1 MEGMTWVLAL
11 VGAVLGWLMGRWMA
25 SSKAETKHAQT
36 LTEHE
41 ARRFSLEKEVVRL
54 ESELRSRQEALDST
68 KEALLDVFKSAA
80 NEALQTSNKQFLE
93 LAKENLQGTV
103 KQAEGNLD
111 QRKAAIEELLKP
123 LRESIDKHKL
133 RTDQV
138 EKQSME
144 TFGKVAEM
152 LTGLKGSHASL
163 EKQTGELVS
172 ALKNSRVRGRWGEI
186 GLRRVVEFSGMK
198 AHCHFTEQ
206 TTTSTEDGRRLRPDM
221 VVNLPD
227 NRNIVVDSKLPL
239 DAFMDAL
246 ETPDEEAKSALI
258 KKHAKDLRGHMNQ
271 LSRKEYWDHIKTD
284 ADFVI
289 LYLEVESA
297 FAAAIDVDPKLIEDG
312 LQNKII
318 FATPTTLIAI
328 LRSIAITW
336 QQHELNA
343 NAQLIVDKAAELH
356 GRLTTYAGHIS
367 GVGKGLQTAV
377 SKYNAAVASWDA
389 RVVPA
394 GRKLEELHGKIQE
407 EGLVKAPLVEES
419 FRVLSS
425 AEPEEGLAP
434 DALNLD

>member
-1 MEGMTWVLAL
+1 MTWVLAL
-11 VGAVLGWLMGRWMA
+11 GGAVLGWLVGRWMA
-25 SSKAETKHAQT
+25 SSKANAQHAQA
-36 LTEHE
+36 LADHE
-41 ARRFSLEKEVVRL
+41 ASRFALEKEVVRL
-54 ESELRSRQEALDST
+54 ESELKSRQEALDST
-68 KEALLDVFKSAA
+68 KEALLDTFKAAA

-123 LRESIDKHKL
+123 LRESIDKHKQ

-152 LTGLKGSHASL
+152 LTGLKGSQASL

-186 GLRRVVEFSGMK
+186 GLRRVVEFSGMT

-239 DAFMDAL
+239 DAFMTAL
-246 ETPDEEAKSALI
+246 ETPGEEAKGSLI

-271 LSRKEYWDHIKTD
+271 LSKKEYWDHIETD

-343 NAQLIVDKAAELH
+343 NAQLIVDQAADLH
-356 GRLTTYAGHIS
+356 RRLSTYAGHIA
-367 GVGKGLQTAV
+367 GVGKGLQKAV
-377 SKYNAAVASWDA
+377 SKYNEAVGSWDR

-407 EGLVKAPLVEES
+407 EGLVQAPLVEES
-419 FRVLSS
+419 FRALSS

-434 DALNLD
+434 DVSSPD

>member
-1 MEGMTWVLAL
+1 MEGMTLGLAL
-11 VGAVLGWLMGRWMA
+11 GGAILGWLVGRWMT
-25 SSKAETKHAQT
+25 SSKAAAERART

-41 ARRFSLEKEVVRL
+41 ASRFALEKEVVQL
-54 ESELRSRQEALDST
+54 KSDLKSRQEALDST
-68 KEALLDVFKSAA
+68 KEALLDTFKSAA

-152 LTGLKGSHASL
+152 LTGLKGSQASL
-163 EKQTGELVS
+163 EKQTGALVS

-186 GLRRVVEFSGMK
+186 GLRRVVEFSGMT

-206 TTTSTEDGRRLRPDM
+206 TTTGTEDGGRLRPDM

-239 DAFMDAL
+239 DAFMEAL
-246 ETPDEEAKSALI
+246 ETPGEEAKSALI
-258 KKHAKDLRGHMNQ
+258 RKHAKDLRGHMNQ
-271 LSRKEYWDHIKTD
+271 LSKKEYWAHFETD

-343 NAQLIVDKAAELH
+343 NAQLIVDKAADLH
-356 GRLTTYAGHIS
+356 RRLTTYAGHIA

-377 SKYNAAVASWDA
+377 KKYNDAVGSWDA

-394 GRKLEELHGKIQE
+394 GRKLEELHGKIEE
-407 EGLVKAPLVEES
+407 EGLMKAPLVEES
-419 FRVLSS
+419 FRALAS
-425 AEPEEGLAP
+425 AEPDEE
-434 DALNLD
+434 

>member
-1 MEGMTWVLAL
+1 MEGMTWMLAMG
-11 VGAVLGWLMGRWMA
+11 GAVLGWLLGRWMT
-25 SSKAETKHAQT
+25 SSKAAEKQAQIQA
-36 LTEHE
+36 ECDSS
-41 ARRFSLEKEVVRL
+41 RFGLEKELVRL
-54 ESELRSRQEALDST
+54 ESELKSRQEALDST
-68 KEALLDVFKSAA
+68 KEALLDTFKSAA

-123 LRESIDKHKL
+123 LRESIDKHKQ

-152 LTGLKGSHASL
+152 LTGLKGSQDSL
-163 EKQTGELVS
+163 EKQTGALVT
-172 ALKNSRVRGRWGEI
+172 ALKNPRVRGRWGEI
-186 GLRRVVEFSGMK
+186 GLRRVVEFSGMT

-206 TTTSTEDGRRLRPDM
+206 TSTTTEEGRLRPDM

-239 DAFMDAL
+239 DAFMEAL
-246 ETPDEEAKSALI
+246 ETPGEDAKVALI
-258 KKHAKDLRGHMNQ
+258 EKHAKALRLHMNQ
-271 LSRKEYWDHIKTD
+271 LSKKEYWAHFETD

-356 GRLTTYAGHIS
+356 GRLTTYAGHIA

-377 SKYNAAVASWDA
+377 KKYNDAVGSWDS

-394 GRKLEELHGKIQE
+394 GRKLEELHGKIQD
-407 EGLVKAPLVEES
+407 EGLNKAPLVEES
-419 FRVLSS
+419 LRALSS
-425 AEPEEGLAP
+425 GDP
-434 DALNLD
+434 DESSPTDSASLD